1 VSLGE
6 NADLDP
12 EDIYKVLVGAT
23 ADGTSIST
31 LCRRSEDGSSGT
43 NILRHLRT
51 KFDLEK
57 TKQRISTTAKPRT
70 APLLSTRTRHWSRR

>member
-12 EDIYKVLVGAT
+12 EDIYEVLVGAC
-23 ADGTSIST
+23 ADGTSISIP
-31 LCRRSEDGSSGT
+31 CDRSEDSSSST

-51 KFDLEK
+51 KFDLDTVKEVG
-57 TKQRISTTAKPRT
+57 TT
-70 APLLSTRTRHWSRR
+70 LLQEYMLDVLPEQVEIV